1 MYKHIPSE
9 KLFISEPN
17 PGWFGNPA
25 NQDPKVNWLKSR
37 FHFSFAGKVL
47 ISNNRISRSCK
58 PKIWSTQ
65 SNE

>member
-17 PGWFGNPA
+17 PAWFGNPA
-25 NQDPKVNWLKSR
+25 NKDAKVNWLKSR
-37 FHFSFAGKVL
+37 FHFSFAGDFL
-47 ISNNRISRSCK
+47 NPNFRISRSSQCE
-58 PKIWSTQ
+58 IRGTQ

>member
-47 ISNNRISRSCK
+47 ISNNRISRS
-58 PKIWSTQ
+58 S
-65 SNE
+65 